1 MKVKVLTDFR
11 DKTSNLELRKEGT
24 ILNVTKERAEKLT
37 SLRLV
42 EAVPEKNKEPSKQTA
57 E

>member
-1 MKVKVLTDFR
+1 MKVRVLTDFR

-24 ILNVTKERAEKLT
+24 LLNVTKERAEKLV

-42 EAVPEKNKEPSKQTA
+42 EAVPEKSKEPVNQTA

>member
-1 MKVKVLTDFR
+1 MNVKVLTDFR

-24 ILNVTKERAEKLT
+24 ILNVTKKRAEKLI
-37 SLRLV
+37 SLRLA
-42 EAVPEKNKEPSKQTA
+42 EAVPKENKEPGKQTA

>member
-1 MKVKVLTDFR
+1 MKVRVLTNFR
-11 DKTSNLELRKEGT
+11 DKTSNLELRKDGN
-24 ILNVTKERAEKLT
+24 ILNVTKERAEKLI
-37 SLRLV
+37 SLRLA

>member
-11 DKTSNLELRKEGT
+11 DRTSNLELRKEGT
-24 ILNVTKERAEKLT
+24 VLNVTKERAEKLV

-42 EAVPEKNKEPSKQTA
+42 EAVPEKNKAPVGQTA